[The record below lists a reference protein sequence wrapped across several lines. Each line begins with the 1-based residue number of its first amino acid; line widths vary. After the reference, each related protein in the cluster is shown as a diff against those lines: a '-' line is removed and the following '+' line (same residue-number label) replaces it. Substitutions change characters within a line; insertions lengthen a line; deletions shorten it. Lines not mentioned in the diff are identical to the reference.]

1 MRLLRISAAHG
12 MCKKGNA
19 RGKRATKPDIK
30 STGCVFGGPV
40 GNFRSYLLSRC
51 VCVCERTVAT
61 EGQTRSRQKGNARRA
76 HTPEIQPENSQWAR
90 TGKPPPPPPENTRSY
105 RFRSRIFGSSA
116 YLPGGTAG
124 KSSGAKT
131 PGRSFLS
138 LALSAVLGNGTC
150 RTGAEVSGLY
160 A

>member
-76 HTPEIQPENSQWAR
+76 HTPEIQPENSQWTR
-90 TGKPPPPPPENTRSY
+90 TGKPPLHPQ
-105 RFRSRIFGSSA
+105 
-116 YLPGGTAG
+116 
-124 KSSGAKT
+124 KT
-131 PGRSFLS
+131 PVRTASVRATSAAQRIPQEVPRGSLRERRLLVEASCLS
-138 LALSAVLGNGTC
+138 LD
-150 RTGAEVSGLY
+150 RRY
-160 A
+160 